1 MNGNRPTPVRLWRLI
16 RTLAHWQ
23 ARMHRRLV
31 VLPVIRMI
39 KNQKGQDN
47 D

>member
-1 MNGNRPTPVRLWRLI
+1 MNGNRPTQARLWRLI

-31 VLPVIRMI
+31 VIPAIRAR
-39 KNQKGQDN
+39 NSHDPR
-47 D
+47 